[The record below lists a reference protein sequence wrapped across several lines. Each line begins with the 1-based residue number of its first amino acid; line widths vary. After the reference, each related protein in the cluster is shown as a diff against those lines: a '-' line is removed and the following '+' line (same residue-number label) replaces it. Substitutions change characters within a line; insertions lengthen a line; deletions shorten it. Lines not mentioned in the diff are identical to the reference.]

1 MLYNKITSWF
11 SHNIANVDDSI
22 FYIGKRQTPIRLTVN
37 KNKILV
43 KLGSGFA
50 SYTLESDKK
59 ELSDL
64 SQFINNFLQQMS
76 GE

>member
-1 MLYNKITSWF
+1 MLYNKITNWL
-11 SHNIANVDDSI
+11 SHNVTNLDDNI

-64 SQFINNFLQQMS
+64 SQFINNFLQQVS